1 MTDQVLLVSR
11 IALLALVYLV
21 FLRVAR
27 AIVVEIRAENG
38 TPPVRARRKLRPVT
52 VGSSTSSATPP
63 VSPPQHSTPLTAASH
78 GLVIRSPKSAAGQSF
93 AITGETTIGRASGC
107 AVLID
112 DGRVSKIH
120 ARLYPD
126 GDRWMLED
134 LGSTNGT
141 TLNGQRI
148 DAPRPLGSRDII
160 QVGDVAMEFT

>member
-27 AIVVEIRAENG
+27 AVVVEIRAENG
-38 TPPVRARRKLRPVT
+38 TPPSKARRPRRVT
-52 VGSSTSSATPP
+52 AGVAARSATPS
-63 VSPPQHSTPLTAASH
+63 VSPPPPSTPLTAASH
-78 GLVIRSPKSAAGQSF
+78 GLIVRSPKSAAGQSF

-112 DGRVSKIH
+112 DTRVSKIH
-120 ARLYPD
+120 ARLYAD
-126 GDRWMLED
+126 GDQWMLED

-141 TLNGQRI
+141 TLNGERI
-148 DAPRPLGSRDII
+148 NAPRPVGPRDII